1 MRVAVILGGRSP
13 EREVSLHTGENI
25 IAALRQKGHEALPLD
40 LTDDLPLQLRAINP
54 DAVYIAL
61 HGRYGEDG
69 CIQGLL
75 EILDLPYVGSG
86 VLASALGMDKLMSR
100 RLFELAGI
108 PCPRYRALEAEEVT
122 ERGEEAVARE
132 LVEGFGLP
140 LVVKPNNQG
149 STIGVAIIREAT
161 ALPSALREVLTFG
174 SPAVVEEYIPGKEIT
189 ISILGNRPPRA
200 LPIIEVVPK
209 NAYYDYEAKYTPGM
223 SEHLIPARIS
233 PEAAAAAQEYAVRA
247 YTALGCRH
255 FARVDL
261 LVDERT
267 GCPVVLEVNT
277 LPGMT
282 STSLVPDAARAVGIE
297 FPDLVEKLVLMAI
310 GREAEV

>member
-1 MRVAVILGGRSP
+1 MRVAVILGGHSA

-25 IAALRQKGHEALPLD
+25 VAALRKKGHEPIPLD
-40 LTDDLPLQLRAINP
+40 VTDDLPLKLRAAAP

-61 HGRYGEDG
+61 HGRHGEDG

-75 EILDLPYVGSG
+75 EILGLPYVGSG
-86 VLASALGMDKLMSR
+86 VLASALGMDKMMSR
-100 RLFELAGI
+100 RLFELAGL
-108 PCPRYRALEAEEVT
+108 PCPRYRVLQPTEVRD
-122 ERGEEAVARE
+122 RGEEAVSRE
-132 LVEGFGLP
+132 LVAEFRLP

-149 STIGVAIIREAT
+149 SAIGVNIVREASSVS
-161 ALPSALREVLTFG
+161 AALRAAFAFDPPL
-174 SPAVVEEYIPGKEIT
+174 ALVEEYVPGAEIT
-189 ISILGNRPPRA
+189 VTVLGNRPPRA
-200 LPIIEVVPK
+200 LPIIEIVPRK
-209 NAYYDYEAKYTPGM
+209 PFYDYDAKYTPGM
-223 SEHLIPARIS
+223 SEHIIPARL
-233 PEAAAAAQEYAVRA
+233 PGETAALAQEYAVRA

-267 GCPVVLEVNT
+267 GNPVVLEVNT

-297 FPDLVEKLVLMAI
+297 FPDLVERLVLMAV
-310 GREAEV
+310 GREE

>member
-1 MRVAVILGGRSP
+1 MKVAVILGGGSV

-25 IAALRQKGHEALPLD
+25 VAALRTKGHEAIPMD
-40 LTDDLPLQLRAINP
+40 VTDDLPLRLREAGP

-75 EILDLPYVGSG
+75 ELLGLPYVGSG
-86 VLASALGMDKLMSR
+86 VLASALGMDKLVSR
-100 RLFELAGI
+100 RLFELANL
-108 PCPRYRALEAEEVT
+108 PCPRYRVLRQAEVA
-122 ERGEEAVARE
+122 ERGEEAMTRE
-132 LVEGFGLP
+132 LVGEFGLP

-149 STIGVAIIREAT
+149 SAIGVTIAHEASSVP
-161 ALPSALREVLTFG
+161 AALRAALAFDT
-174 SPAVVEEYIPGKEIT
+174 PLALVEEYVHGTEIT
-189 ISILGNRPPRA
+189 VTVLGDRPPRA
-200 LPIIEVVPK
+200 LPVIEIVPK
-209 NAYYDYEAKYTPGM
+209 KPFYDYDAKYTPGM
-223 SEHLIPARIS
+223 SDHLIPARL
-233 PEAAAAAQEYAVRA
+233 PAETTALAQEYALKA

-267 GCPVVLEVNT
+267 GGLVVLEVNT

-297 FPDLVEKLVLMAI
+297 FPDLVEKLVLMAM
-310 GREAEV
+310 GREE